1 MAKSNRDRVGE
12 IMDALKAGLG
22 PYVLREYK
30 MVYKGSAYLS
40 TIEEV
45 LTSYSYS
52 PPHLANEETALNEID
67 VQGWLNLMWRR
78 WNEVFANKLGH
89 IERSY
94 VSELIEARND
104 WAHQS
109 AFTNDD
115 AYRVADTADRLLL
128 AVNAPNEAEIA
139 QSNARELLRLR
150 FEAEQRKAQKKTA
163 APDGVPTT
171 TLKGLRPWRHVIKP
185 HPDVAS
191 GRYIQAEFAAD
202 IAQVRKGTAEP
213 EYGDPHE
220 FFRRTYL
227 TEGLVTLL
235 VTGLRRLN
243 GIGGDPVVQ
252 LQTAFGGGKTHSMLA
267 LYHLFSG
274 AIGISEIP
282 GGEQIAQR
290 VGEIDDKLTANRA
303 VIVGTAFDAS
313 QPRVY
318 PDVTTRTL
326 WGDMAY
332 QLGGVEGYKMVEQA
346 DLAGVSPGS
355 DTLVEL
361 VDKYGPALIIID
373 ELVAFARN
381 LYGVTDRLPAGTFDG
396 IMTFM
401 QSLTEAVRRS
411 SDSILLVSIPES
423 DIEKG
428 GEGGRVATEILSH
441 TIGRIES
448 IWKPVTATES
458 FEIVRRR
465 LFASEVDHAARD
477 AVLSA
482 YQHMYADG
490 IGDYP
495 SGVAEGEYFQRLR
508 AAYPIHPELFDR
520 LYQDWSTLERFQ
532 RTRGVLRLMAAVI
545 HELWFRGDQSLLI
558 MPCSIPM
565 DAANVR
571 DEMLRYLPEHWPAIV
586 DTDIDGVESHPFITD
601 KGVPTLGQY
610 GACRR
615 VARTIFIGSA
625 PSVTAQS
632 VRGVEEVRI
641 NLGTAQPGEPLAIF
655 GDALRRLSNQLT
667 YLYSDGTRYWYDTR
681 PTVNRL
687 ALDRAPRIPDER
699 VHEEIVNRLKAV
711 KYSNLDFAGVHVAP
725 AGPADVVDEWSARLV
740 LLDPEKP
747 HKRNDD
753 TSPAMQHACDILE
766 NRGTAPRLYRN
777 MLVFL
782 AAGAGEAD
790 ALELSIREYLAWDS
804 INDEEEQLNLDA
816 QQRKQ
821 VAANLRRTDETVSS
835 RLMEAYN
842 WLLVPEQPAPTG
854 PIQMQISRISG
865 SDNFYQRAARKLRQS
880 GLLITE
886 WSPTNL
892 NMELER
898 YLWRDE
904 KHLGLK
910 QLWNYLAQY
919 CYLPRLYNRD
929 VMLVAVRDGVAGD
942 GALFGY
948 AEGIGEDDKYQRLVY
963 RRAGQIYFDD
973 NSVLVRPEVAQKQI
987 DEEEPVVIGGGTG
1000 KGKNGNGKGGG
1011 KGGNGGGG
1019 GDPVVK
1025 LKRRYHATVTLNPQ
1039 RITKDVGSIVDE
1051 VIEHFTALAG
1061 TNVEITLEI
1070 SATHPEGRSP
1080 KAAVGAC
1087 SAHATRAGRPNWSRS
1102 RRGRRQTLRSRRRC
1116 AGCGPRRGLRPTGS
1130 LHSGCKEA
1138 TGEHLRTGRSK
1149 ALHREQRCW
1158 VC

>member
-1 MAKSNRDRVGE
+1 MAKSNRDRISE

-30 MVYKGSAYLS
+30 MVYKGGGYLPE
-40 TIEEV
+40 IEGA
-45 LTSYSYS
+45 LASYSYT
-52 PPHLANEETALNEID
+52 PPHLADEQDALAEID

-78 WNEVFANKLGH
+78 WGEVFANKLGH
-89 IERSY
+89 SERSY
-94 VSELIEARND
+94 VSELMEARND
-104 WAHQS
+104 WAHQN

-115 AYRVADTADRLLL
+115 AYRVADTADRLLQ
-128 AVNAPNEAEIA
+128 AINAPNEAEIA
-139 QSNARELLRLR
+139 QRNARELLRLR
-150 FEAEQRKAQKKTA
+150 FEAEQRKAQKKTE

-171 TLKGLRPWRHVIKP
+171 TLKGLRPWRHVVKP

-202 IAQVRKGTAEP
+202 LAQVVKGTAEP
-213 EYGDPHE
+213 EYGDAQE

-235 VTGLRRLN
+235 ATGLRRLN
-243 GIGGDPVVQ
+243 GLGGEPVVQ
-252 LQTAFGGGKTHSMLA
+252 LQTSFGGGKTHSMLA
-267 LYHLFSG
+267 LYHLFG
-274 AIGISEIP
+274 GQIGVSQIP
-282 GGEQIAQR
+282 GGEQIMQR
-290 VGEIDDKLTANRA
+290 VGEVDDRLTANRA

-313 QPRVY
+313 QPRRY
-318 PDVTTRTL
+318 ADATTHTL

-332 QLGGVEGYKMVEQA
+332 QLGGVDGYKMVEQA
-346 DLAGVSPGS
+346 DLTGVSPGS
-355 DTLVEL
+355 DTLVAL

-381 LYGVTDRLPAGTFDG
+381 LYGVPDRLPAGTFEG
-396 IMTFM
+396 IMTFV

-428 GEGGRVATEILSH
+428 GEGGRIATDMLSH

-465 LFASEVDHAARD
+465 LFAGEVDFAARD

-482 YQHMYADG
+482 YQRMYAEG
-490 IGDYP
+490 SGDYP

-545 HELWFRGDQSLLI
+545 HELWYRGDQSLLI
-558 MPCSIPM
+558 MPCSIPL

-571 DEMLRYLPEHWPAIV
+571 DEMLRYLPENWPAIV
-586 DTDIDGVESHPFITD
+586 DTDIDGGESHPFVID

-615 VARTIFIGSA
+615 VARTIFVGSA
-625 PSVTAQS
+625 PSVAGMA

-641 NLGTAQPGEPLAIF
+641 NLGTAQPGEPLAVF

-687 ALDRAPRIPDER
+687 ALDRAPRIPAER
-699 VHEEIVNRLKAV
+699 VNEEIVGRLKAV
-711 KYSNLDFAGVHVAP
+711 RHSGLDFTGVHVAP

-740 LLDPEKP
+740 LLGPDKP
-747 HKRNDD
+747 HKRNDEQ
-753 TSPAMQHACDILE
+753 SPALLEARNILE
-766 NRGTAPRLYRN
+766 NRGSAPRLYRN

-782 AAGAGEAD
+782 AAGAGEAES
-790 ALELSIREYLAWDS
+790 LELAVREHLAWASIREQ
-804 INDEEEQLNLDA
+804 EEELNLDA

-821 VAANLRRTDETVSS
+821 VAANLRRTDETATA
-835 RLMEAYN
+835 RLMEAFS
-842 WLLVPEQPAPTG
+842 WLLVPEQPDPTG
-854 PIQMQISRISG
+854 PVVFQASRISG
-865 SDNFYQRAARKLRQS
+865 SDNFYERAARKLRQS

-886 WSPTNL
+886 WSPATL

-898 YLWRDE
+898 YLWRD
-904 KHLGLK
+904 KPHIGLR
-910 QLWNYLAQY
+910 QLWGYLAQY
-919 CYLPRLYNRD
+919 CYLPRLRNQD
-929 VMLVAVRDGVAGD
+929 VLLAAVRRGIADD
-942 GALFGY
+942 EALFGY
-948 AEGIGEDDKYQRLVY
+948 AERVREDGRYQRLVF
-963 RRAGQIYFDD
+963 RRAGEVYFDD
-973 NSVLVRPEVAQKQI
+973 AGVLVQPEVAQEQLNA
-987 DEEEPVVIGGGTG
+987 DRGQNGGSGGGG
-1000 KGKNGNGKGGG
+1000 APDGGGDGNGEGKGGS
-1011 KGGNGGGG
+1011 GGGS
-1019 GDPVVK
+1019 GDGEPVAK

-1039 RITKDVGSIVDE
+1039 RVNREVGTIVEE
-1051 VIEHFTALAG
+1051 VIEHLTALAG
-1061 TNVEITLEI
+1061 ARVAITLEI
-1070 SATHPEGRSP
+1070 SATHPEGFPDRTVSI
-1080 KAAVGAC
+1080 VRENSGALKFD
-1087 SAHATRAGRPNWSRS
+1087 SY
-1102 RRGRRQTLRSRRRC
+1102 
-1116 AGCGPRRGLRPTGS
+1116 
-1130 LHSGCKEA
+1130 EF
-1138 TGEHLRTGRSK
+1138 E
-1149 ALHREQRCW
+1149 EE
-1158 VC
+1158 